1 MRVNLINDI
10 YEEAYAL
17 IEEETAKRRESDRY
31 DKETFSEIV
40 EIYADQTGYLYGVD
54 YDALIGHLQDLKCEF
69 VIHKKIGEYVPKGMY
84 MATLNYL
91 KEDELGEEESM
102 EFLAKLSDSFALNKT
117 KNDYQDYHHEI
128 TILVEIA
135 LRAIGPGI
143 NDPNTGI
150 NCISKISILLGTLF
164 SDDNHFIVKKSNE
177 KAKIVY
183 IPYSVEEELYLT
195 FHQLIHYGKNDPSAA
210 YAILEA
216 IYLIYMLSDKKAQSS
231 VRDFFMETFEICHDA
246 METQMDR
253 DHLKSIRD
261 HFLDTKEKP
270 LDEEASQAE

>member
-1 MRVNLINDI
+1 
-10 YEEAYAL
+10 
-17 IEEETAKRRESDRY
+17 
-31 DKETFSEIV
+31 
-40 EIYADQTGYLYGVD
+40 
-54 YDALIGHLQDLKCEF
+54 
-69 VIHKKIGEYVPKGMY
+69 
-84 MATLNYL
+84 
-91 KEDELGEEESM
+91 M

-117 KNDYQDYHHEI
+117 KNDSQDYDHEI
-128 TILVEIA
+128 TNLVEIA

-183 IPYSVEEELYLT
+183 IAYSVEEELYLT
-195 FHQLIHYGKNDPSAA
+195 FHQLIHYGKNDPSVA

-216 IYLIYMLSDKKAQSS
+216 IYLIYMLSDKKAPSS

-261 HFLDTKEKP
+261 QFLDTKEKP